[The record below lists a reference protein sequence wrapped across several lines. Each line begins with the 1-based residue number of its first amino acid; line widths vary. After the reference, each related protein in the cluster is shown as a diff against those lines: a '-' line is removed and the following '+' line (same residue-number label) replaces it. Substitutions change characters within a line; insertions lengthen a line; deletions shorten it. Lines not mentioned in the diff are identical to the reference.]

1 MLELSS
7 AARTVFHNSTF
18 YSKGFLPPKDSPADS
33 IIHSPYNYMQP
44 LRNNLKLLRFM
55 AFPLYFTDDFHLGK
69 KRFFGVVIAAQAC

>member
-1 MLELSS
+1 
-7 AARTVFHNSTF
+7 
-18 YSKGFLPPKDSPADS
+18 
-33 IIHSPYNYMQP
+33 MQP